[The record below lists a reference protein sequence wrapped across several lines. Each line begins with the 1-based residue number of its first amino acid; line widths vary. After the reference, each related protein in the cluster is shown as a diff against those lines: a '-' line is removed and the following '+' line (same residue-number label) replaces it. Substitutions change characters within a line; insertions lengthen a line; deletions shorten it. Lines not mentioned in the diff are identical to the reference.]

1 MEAGFLQD
9 KRRILIIG
17 SSGSGKSTLARQLG
31 AALALPVVHLDQLYW
46 TPGWVHRTREEF
58 EALLAAELAKD
69 AWIMDGNFNRTL
81 PRRLARA
88 DCVVRF
94 QFSRLACEWGVL
106 KRVVTTY
113 GKVRPD
119 MGEGCPERFDPEFV
133 RWVWNF
139 PKQDGAA
146 ADAVLAEYP
155 QVPVVTLRSRR
166 EARLLLEEA
175 RGGKL

>member
-1 MEAGFLQD
+1 MEAKSLQG

-17 SSGSGKSTLARQLG
+17 CSGSGKSTLARALG
-31 AALALPVVHLDQLYW
+31 EAMGLPVVHLDKLYW
-46 TPGWVHRTREEF
+46 TPGWVNRTREKF
-58 EALLAAELAKD
+58 DALLAEELEKD
-69 AWIMDGNFNRTL
+69 AWIMDGNFERTL
-81 PRRLARA
+81 PLRLARA

-106 KRVVTTY
+106 KRVATTY

-119 MGEGCPERFDPEFV
+119 MGEGCPERFDLEFL

-139 PKQDGAA
+139 PEQDGAK
-146 ADAVLAEYP
+146 ADAALAEFP
-155 QVPVVTLRSRR
+155 QVPVVTLHSRR
-166 EARLLLEEA
+166 EGRLLLEEA